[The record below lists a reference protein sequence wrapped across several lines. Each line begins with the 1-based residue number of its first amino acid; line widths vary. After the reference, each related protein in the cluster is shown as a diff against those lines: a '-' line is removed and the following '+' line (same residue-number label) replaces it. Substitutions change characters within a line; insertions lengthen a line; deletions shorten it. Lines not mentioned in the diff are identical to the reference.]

1 MTNKV
6 SSHVLSDTA
15 VGAGTYGGTTQH
27 AVFTV
32 DSQGRLTY
40 AANATPSIAT
50 SQLTGTIGPSQ
61 VAAGTYAINVSG
73 SSGSTTGNAGTVTNG
88 VYSVGNQTITGT
100 KTFNSKIVG
109 SISGNAD
116 GNAGTVTNGVYTE
129 GNQTI
134 NGIKTFSS
142 KITGSISGNADGNA
156 GSVTNGVYTNGSY
169 ADPAWITSLSK
180 SKVGLGNVDN
190 TADANKSVNYA
201 TTAGSATTAGN
212 GGVTSVNG
220 STGAVTVSVPNVATT
235 TAGLSTGAV
244 GSYAFLWTSYE
255 NGGAAGGTVAGSSLA
270 YTNAYGFTSGS
281 PSGTWRRMGYVFN
294 IPDYASAAYASLYL
308 RIS

>member
-6 SSHVLSDTA
+6 SSHVLSDTT
-15 VGAGTYGGTTQH
+15 VSAGTYGGTTQL

-32 DSQGRLTY
+32 DSQGRLVY

-100 KTFNSKIVG
+100 KTFNSKIV
-109 SISGNAD
+109 
-116 GNAGTVTNGVYTE
+116 
-129 GNQTI
+129 
-134 NGIKTFSS
+134 
-142 KITGSISGNADGNA
+142 GSISGNADGNA

>member
-6 SSHVLSDTA
+6 SSYVLSDTA
-15 VGAGTYGGTTQH
+15 VEAGTYGGTTQL

-32 DSQGRLTY
+32 DSQGRLVY

-50 SQLTGTIGPSQ
+50 SQLTGTINALQ
-61 VAAGTYAINVSG
+61 VANNQTYGVNITG
-73 SSGSTTGNAGTVTNG
+73 SSGSTTGNAETVTNG
-88 VYSVGNQTITGT
+88 VYTVGNQTITGT
-100 KTFNSKIVG
+100 KTFNSKITG

-134 NGIKTFSS
+134 NGVKTFSS

-156 GSVTNGVYTNGSY
+156 GTVTNGVYTNGSY

-201 TTAGSATTAGN
+201 TTAGN

-220 STGAVTVSVPNVATT
+220 STGAVTVNVAAT
-235 TAGLSTGAV
+235 TAGLSAGAV
-244 GSYAFLWTSYE
+244 GSYALLYTGPST
-255 NGGAAGGTVAGSSLA
+255 GGAEGALVAGSNLYYAAANDGNSSSR
-270 YTNAYGFTSGS
+270 NVQ
-281 PSGTWRRMGYVFN
+281 PSGTWRRMGQSSG
-294 IPDYASAAYASLYL
+294 PGGASGYGTFTTVYL
-308 RIS
+308 RVS